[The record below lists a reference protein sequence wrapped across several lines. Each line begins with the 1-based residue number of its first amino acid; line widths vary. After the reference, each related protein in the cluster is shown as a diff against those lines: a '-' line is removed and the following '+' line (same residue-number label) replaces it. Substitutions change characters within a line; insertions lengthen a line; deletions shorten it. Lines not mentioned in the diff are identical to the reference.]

1 MMGTLAAALAKRG
14 IKSHEEVY
22 RAEISGDIE
31 EVNGILKI
39 TRIRVDYHLRVP
51 EGKDQD
57 AQDAFEAYLS
67 QCPAA
72 QSVIGCID
80 IQHRLR
86 IEPT

>member
-22 RAEISGDIE
+22 RAEVNGDIE

-39 TRIRVDYHLRVP
+39 TSIRVDYHLKIS
-51 EGKDQD
+51 EDKKQD

-80 IQHRLR
+80 IRHQLN
-86 IEPT
+86 IE

>member
-14 IKSHEEVY
+14 IRSHEEVY
-22 RAEISGDIE
+22 RADINGDIE

-39 TRIRVDYHLRVP
+39 TRIRVDYHLRIP
-51 EGKDQD
+51 EDKKRD

-80 IQHRLR
+80 IQHQLR
-86 IEPT
+86 IEGQ